1 MTIAVDVE
9 IAKLRADLV
18 DDDAVTWTDAELL
31 ECLNEAVR
39 ATVTVRPDSYVT
51 TGPIPLVA
59 GTIQSLPD
67 GATALFDILENTAP
81 PFKRVT
87 QVDQALL
94 DETYRFWPGNT
105 PQSQVDHYCADPRD
119 KLQWRCY
126 PPNNGDGEVMSS
138 YGDTPADMTLT
149 DVLPLGDQY
158 EPALYARAMGSAYRR
173 NTQRQDLG
181 KTTGYYSQWAQLLGL
196 NAQAAAAVAPKVS
209 KSEGNG

>member
-18 DDDAVTWTDAELL
+18 DDDAVTWTDADLV

-39 ATVTVRPDSYVT
+39 ATVTVRPDVYVT
-51 TGPIPLVA
+51 TGAIALVA
-59 GTIQSLPD
+59 GTVQSLPA
-67 GATALFDILENTAP
+67 GATALFDILENVAS

-94 DETYRFWPGNT
+94 DETYRFWPGNAR
-105 PQSQVDHYCADPRD
+105 QAQVDHYCADPRD

-126 PPNNGDGEVMSS
+126 PPNDGTGQVISS
-138 YGDTPADMTLT
+138 YGDTPDAMTLS
-149 DVLPLGDQY
+149 DVLPLDDQY
-158 EPALYARAMGSAYRR
+158 EPALYARAMGEAYRR
-173 NTQRQDLG
+173 NTERQDLA
-181 KTTGYYSQWAQLLGL
+181 KTTGYYQQWAQLLGL

-209 KSEGNG
+209 KSEGNA